1 MDPPRPCQACSPNT
15 APSAGLRVDV
25 TKLTREQLDM
35 LLVITQSSAVK
46 PTANEED
53 AVVTTVDATPG
64 PPPRS

>member
-53 AVVTTVDATPG
+53 AVVTTVDATPE